1 MAPNVISR
9 KAMTLFSNQ
18 SPQLNELIS
27 WQGVWRADKAALIFN
42 QQQITWKQF
51 ACSTARIGHYLNQ
64 QNIGRDERVVVL
76 MENSSNMVLSFFGV
90 ICAGACVVPI
100 NISIS
105 DEALAIQLKDSEART
120 IIASKQQAER
130 IDNLIKTN
138 VLLRPPLCLGDGFH
152 NSEWTS
158 LQRIIKDAQLP
169 GTISTNI
176 NDSDEC
182 NVIYSSGTTGSP
194 KGIVHTHRARL
205 EWAYEL
211 SLALKYHSSATT
223 ICSLGLY
230 SNISWV
236 SLLANII
243 VGGCIVIQEKFS
255 AEEFIDLVEQYQVTH
270 CAGVPIQ
277 YQRVLSAANFKKE
290 KLASL
295 EMIMSC
301 GSPLN
306 ATLIQQLSDNIAGD
320 LIELYGLTEG
330 VITTLSPKDAKTKK
344 QSVGKPLTGTYI
356 AILNEENQLC
366 PPNVTGEIIG
376 RGRILMQGY
385 LNKPEADRAAS
396 WQDNSGKVWLRTGD
410 IGYLDDDGFLYL
422 VDRKKDM
429 IISGGQNIYPQDL
442 EKVLLQHKTV
452 NEAAVIGIYSATWGD
467 TPLALVVLS
476 DDQFPLE
483 ELRLWANSKLGKQQK
498 ISRIEAVKTLPRNPN
513 GKVEKKRLRE
523 QYQN

>member
-1 MAPNVISR
+1 
-9 KAMTLFSNQ
+9 
-18 SPQLNELIS
+18 
-27 WQGVWRADKAALIFN
+27 
-42 QQQITWKQF
+42 
-51 ACSTARIGHYLNQ
+51 
-64 QNIGRDERVVVL
+64 

-90 ICAGACVVPI
+90 IRSGACVVPV

-105 DEALAIQLKDSEART
+105 DEALAIQIKDSEART
-120 IIASKQQAER
+120 MIASKQQAER
-130 IDNLIKTN
+130 IDNLIKAN
-138 VLLRPPLCLGDGFH
+138 VLRRPALCLGDGFH
-152 NSEWTS
+152 NSEWMS
-158 LQRIIKDAQLP
+158 LQRIVNDTQLP
-169 GTISTNI
+169 DTISTNI
-176 NDSDEC
+176 NDNDEC

-194 KGIVHTHRARL
+194 KGIIHTHRARL

-277 YQRVLSAANFKKE
+277 YQRVLAADNFKKE

-295 EMIMSC
+295 EMVMSC
-301 GSPLN
+301 GSALGG
-306 ATLIQQLSDNIAGD
+306 TLKQQLSDNIACE

-330 VITTLSPKDAKTKK
+330 VITTLSPQDAKTKVL
-344 QSVGKPLTGTYI
+344 SVGKPLTGTYI
-356 AILNEENQLC
+356 AILDEKNQLS
-366 PPNVTGEIIG
+366 PPNVAGEIVG
-376 RGRILMQGY
+376 CARILMQGY
-385 LNKPEADRAAS
+385 INKSEADRAAS
-396 WQDNSGKVWLRTGD
+396 WRDNSGQVWLRTGD
-410 IGYLDDDGFLYL
+410 IGYLDEDGFLYL

-442 EKVLLQHKTV
+442 EKVLLQHKAV
-452 NEAAVIGIYSATWGD
+452 NEAAVIGIHSAIWGE

-476 DDQFPLE
+476 DAEFPLE
-483 ELRLWANSKLGKQQK
+483 KLCLWANSKLGRQQK
-498 ISRIEAVKTLPRNPN
+498 ISRIEAIKALPRNPN
-513 GKVEKKRLRE
+513 GKVDKKRLRE
-523 QYQN
+523 QYQI